1 MMGLFTAM
9 ILSFTKKQHI
19 FRNVNKQFIS
29 CPKLSLN
36 DLLRPNCLTTISFL
50 FFNIWATYLMCTFGL
65 KTLARELPV
74 LGLFCCWLQ
83 TVSEELVKVSSL
95 TQVIYFSVRSLS
107 KTKNLSGWPNFFT
120 KFVKLVSPQAINRKI
135 SCVIHL

>member
-1 MMGLFTAM
+1 MQLVRAADVKLNEKNLCDLSFQGLIILIGLFTTM

-50 FFNIWATYLMCTFGL
+50 FFNI
-65 KTLARELPV
+65 
-74 LGLFCCWLQ
+74 
-83 TVSEELVKVSSL
+83 
-95 TQVIYFSVRSLS
+95 
-107 KTKNLSGWPNFFT
+107 
-120 KFVKLVSPQAINRKI
+120 
-135 SCVIHL
+135 